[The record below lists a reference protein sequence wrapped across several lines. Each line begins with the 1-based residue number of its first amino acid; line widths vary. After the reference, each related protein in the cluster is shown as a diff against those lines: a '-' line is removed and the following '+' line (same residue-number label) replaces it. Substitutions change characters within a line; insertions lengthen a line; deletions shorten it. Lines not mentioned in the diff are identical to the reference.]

1 MTSIMSW
8 EQHHSKPITK
18 IGRGT
23 QWSKTSRNGL
33 PSLSVRSDFPR
44 RKALTDTFIGVQP
57 CNNGTGED
65 SKKDV
70 KQCVKLPMDQE
81 GFCYVTA
88 GTFTRRGL
96 SSTAKTLRSL
106 SGVRGSEY

>member
-8 EQHHSKPITK
+8 EQHHSKPVTK

-44 RKALTDTFIGVQP
+44 RKALTDAFIGVQP

-81 GFCYVTA
+81 GFPILPTWEA
-88 GTFTRRGL
+88 IMPTTL
-96 SSTAKTLRSL
+96 SYKRSL
-106 SGVRGSEY
+106 ISKYMTEMYRE